1 MVPIGGVVCVDG
13 ERGAVIGV
21 VVEVTVGNG
30 EAAGLGAVEHG
41 RGDLAGGLPGKGAQ
55 EGAIDIDVDGIAAQ
69 ETAGAQRNEV
79 VLVGVRK
86 GGDGLGKLRQR
97 GGGLAG
103 QHGPALRWR
112 VISGN
117 AQVRRRQQQVER
129 GPFFPSGIRHA
140 HMGGGAWVQAGAENP
155 VKEGVGLGIGGAEV
169 AHKRVIDPNREAF
182 LGGTG
187 AEFCG

>member
-1 MVPIGGVVCVDG
+1 MPIGGVVRVDG

-21 VVEVTVGNG
+21 VMEVTVGNG

-69 ETAGAQRNEV
+69 ETAGAQRNKV
-79 VLVGVRK
+79 VLVSLRK
-86 GGDGLGKLRQR
+86 GGDVLGKLRHR

-112 VISGN
+112 VIGGN

-155 VKEGVGLGIGGAEV
+155 VKEGIGLGIGGAEV